1 MKLTAKE
8 AYELHIK
15 MWTAM
20 QTELGDNPTAF
31 QRIKFK
37 NKWVKRNFP
46 NSEVH
51 ANCFL
56 CEFTKESDNE
66 LILKRCNCNRCI
78 LDWSSLCADGYVDM
92 VTCDDE
98 YYDYDYSSSI
108 DNIYLIAPI
117 SEILALPIKEKY
129 RKEIYGNT

>member
-20 QTELGDNPTAF
+20 QIELGDNPTAP
-31 QRIKFK
+31 QRIDFK

-51 ANCFL
+51 AYCFL
-56 CEFTKESDNE
+56 CEFTKEWDNE
-66 LILKRCNCNRCI
+66 FMLKRCDCNRCI
-78 LDWSSLCADGYVDM
+78 LDWSSLCVDG
-92 VTCDDE
+92 VTCLDE
-98 YYDYDYSSSI
+98 YYDYDYLGSI
-108 DNIYLIAPI
+108 DSIYLAAPI
-117 SEILALPIKEKY
+117 SEILALPVKEKY
-129 RKEIYGNT
+129 RKEIYGNA